1 MAPTAAALS
10 LDAAVGYSLA
20 ASLAYS
26 PPAELRRGS
35 GGYQQRLAPRLAFSQ
50 QVEVDRLRA
59 SATLFEMEEQDG
71 VCVAFR
77 GSTDLKNYLSMFN
90 LFFEPSRLGTAKG
103 GRVHRGYQEAS
114 LELYDRLSPLL
125 ASRQPQR
132 LAFIG
137 HSYGGGTATLCAL
150 AHAEAGGEAGGEAS
164 SVDEVVTFAG
174 PRVGDTQ
181 FAMGYDELLG
191 ERTTHYVPDPAPHRS
206 LDARR
211 PCSSRPCQLHP
222 HPDRPH
228 QVHDLDPVLA
238 QNQPLW
244 CGSSGRGRR
253 HVGGLSHARGAHPR
267 NALGFVHTGRRVR
280 CAAAEPRQP
289 RHPATLEA
297 GSEALTRPLRGRRLL
312 ADGDPS
318 QIQRAINNIICTRAI
333 VLFDNYASISIFSL

>member
-1 MAPTAAALS
+1 MAPTALS

-35 GGYQQRLAPRLAFSQ
+35 GGYQQRLAQRLAFSQ

-150 AHAEAGGEAGGEAS
+150 AHAEAGGEAGGEAGCGEAGGRKAGGGEAGGDAGGGAGGAFS
-164 SVDEVVTFAG
+164 PDEVLADRANRVSASDMAG
-174 PRVGDTQ
+174 RLPPLRVATLETVDTT
-181 FAMGYDELLG
+181 AAANAANAA
-191 ERTTHYVPDPAPHRS
+191 PA
-206 LDARR
+206 
-211 PCSSRPCQLHP
+211 
-222 HPDRPH
+222 
-228 QVHDLDPVLA
+228 
-238 QNQPLW
+238 
-244 CGSSGRGRR
+244 
-253 HVGGLSHARGAHPR
+253 
-267 NALGFVHTGRRVR
+267 
-280 CAAAEPRQP
+280 AAAEDR
-289 RHPATLEA
+289 AA
-297 GSEALTRPLRGRRLL
+297 SSGFKRRK
-312 ADGDPS
+312 
-318 QIQRAINNIICTRAI
+318 QICPIKSFIT
-333 VLFDNYASISIFSL
+333 V

>member
-181 FAMGYDELLG
+181 FAMRYDELLG
-191 ERTTHYVPDPAPHRS
+191 ERTTHYVPHPARHRS

-211 PCSSRPCQLHP
+211 PCSSRPVSCTPNQTAP
-222 HPDRPH
+222 IRCTTSTPSSRRTSRSGAARP
-228 QVHDLDPVLA
+228 A
-238 QNQPLW
+238 
-244 CGSSGRGRR
+244 GA
-253 HVGGLSHARGAHPR
+253 GGMSEASHMRAART
-267 NALGFVHTGRRVR
+267 LGTRSASRTR
-280 CAAAEPRQP
+280 AAASAAPPPSHGSPATQP
-289 RHPATLEA
+289 R
-297 GSEALTRPLRGRRLL
+297 SRR
-312 ADGDPS
+312 AP
-318 QIQRAINNIICTRAI
+318 RH
-333 VLFDNYASISIFSL
+333 

>member
-181 FAMGYDELLG
+181 FAMRYDELLG
-191 ERTTHYVPDPAPHRS
+191 ERTTHY
-206 LDARR
+206 
-211 PCSSRPCQLHP
+211 
-222 HPDRPH
+222 
-228 QVHDLDPVLA
+228 VHDLDPVLA

-244 CGSSGRGRR
+244 
-253 HVGGLSHARGAHPR
+253 
-267 NALGFVHTGRRVR
+267 NALGFAHTGRRVR
-280 CAAAEPRQP
+280 CAAAEPR
-289 RHPATLEA
+289 
-297 GSEALTRPLRGRRLL
+297 LL

-318 QIQRAINNIICTRAI
+318 LGAPLNFADHGRYLGT
-333 VLFDNYASISIFSL
+333 VLGPSPAGWGQG